1 MNQDSTNQRA
11 VVLGIFTIVV
21 LIYIIRLFYIQ
32 VVDNSYVASAN
43 NNVLRYMTQYPAR
56 GFVLDRKGKLM
67 VYNQQVYDLMI
78 TPRLVKHIDTADFCN
93 ILQITKEEFVKKML
107 KAKQYSRYKA
117 SIFEKQL
124 SSVTNATLQEKMYK
138 FSGFYT
144 EARTIRMYPQA
155 TAAHLLG
162 YIGEVDDKL
171 VEKYPYYKSGDYIG
185 ISGIERSYEEVL
197 RGKRGLKVVMVDVH
211 NNIKGSFQNGQYDS
225 AAVAGENLIM
235 SVDADLQAYAEK
247 LMQNKRGGIVAL
259 DPSTGE
265 ILAMVSAPAYDP
277 NLLVGRV
284 RAHNY
289 SVLLRDKEKP
299 LFNRAMMAYYPP
311 GSTFK
316 LINALTGL
324 SEGVITEHTLFGCH
338 GGFGIGSVF
347 VHCHPHPSPV
357 DVRTAVAISCNAF
370 YCQTYQ
376 AVLNNSKYAYN
387 DEAYNAWRD
396 YVLSFGIGRKLNID
410 LPHELKG
417 NVPTSQYFD
426 KLYGKHHWKFSN
438 VVSLSIG
445 QGELGITPLQ
455 MANTVATIAN
465 RGYYY
470 VPHVVHAIGNRKY
483 LPKEFTTRNY
493 SKVAAEYFDIVQD
506 GMQKTMEAGTAR
518 ASAVKGITICG
529 KTGTAQNPHGK
540 NHSVFVCFAPR
551 EKPKIA
557 VAVLV
562 ENAGQGAWF
571 AAPIATLMVEKYLTD
586 SISTPSKVKEKKM
599 LDAIIV
605 PLANDSTKKDEDE

>member
-1 MNQDSTNQRA
+1 MSGDSNQRTIIT
-11 VVLGIFTIVV
+11 GIFTAVV

-32 VVDNSYVASAN
+32 VIDSSYVASAN
-43 NNVLRYMTQYPAR
+43 NNVLRYVTQYPAR
-56 GFVLDRKGKLM
+56 GFVYDRKGKLM
-67 VYNQQVYDLMI
+67 VYNQQVYDLMV
-78 TPRLVKHIDTADFCN
+78 TPRMIKKIDTVDFCN
-93 ILQITKEEFVKKML
+93 ILGITVDDFAKRMT
-107 KAKQYSRYKA
+107 KAKNYSRYKA
-117 SIFEKQL
+117 SLFEKHL
-124 SSVTNATLQEKMYK
+124 SSVTNAMLQEKMYK

-144 EARTIRMYPQA
+144 EARTVRVYPQPI
-155 TAAHLLG
+155 AAHLLG

-171 VEKYPYYKSGDYIG
+171 VEKMPYYKSGDYIG
-185 ISGIERSYEEVL
+185 ISGIERSYEEAL

-211 NNIKGSFQNGQYDS
+211 NNEKGRFQNGQYDS
-225 AAVAGENLIM
+225 SAVAGENLIL
-235 SVDADLQAYAEK
+235 SIDADLQAYAEK
-247 LMQNKRGGIVAL
+247 LMQNKRGGIVAI
-259 DPSTGE
+259 DPQTGE
-265 ILAMVSAPAYDP
+265 IITMLSAPAYDP

-289 SVLLRDKEKP
+289 GVMLRDKEKP

-324 SEGVITEHTLFGCH
+324 NEKVITEHTQFGCH

-357 DVRTAVAISCNAF
+357 EVRTAVAISCNSF

-376 AVLNNSKYAYN
+376 AILNNPKYQYNEDAYN
-387 DEAYNAWRD
+387 EWRA
-396 YVLSFGIGRKLNID
+396 YVLSFGIGRKLNVD

-426 KLYGKHHWKFSN
+426 KLYGQHHWKFSN
-438 VVSLSIG
+438 VISLSIG

-455 MANTVATIAN
+455 MANTVAAIAN

-470 VPHVVHAIGNRKY
+470 VPHVVHAIGTRKY
-483 LPKEFTTRNY
+483 LPKEFTVKNFT
-493 SKVAAEYFDIVQD
+493 KVAPEYFDMVQD

-551 EKPKIA
+551 ENPKIA

-571 AAPIATLMVEKYLTD
+571 AAPIATLLVEKYLTD

-599 LDAIIV
+599 LDAIIIEQ
-605 PLANDSTKKDEDE
+605 PKDSTSKVEDE

>member
-1 MNQDSTNQRA
+1 MNSDSNQRTIIIG
-11 VVLGIFTIVV
+11 VFTLVI
-21 LIYIIRLFYIQ
+21 LIYIARLFYIQ
-32 VVDNSYVASAN
+32 VIDSSYVASAN
-43 NNVLRYMTQYPAR
+43 NNVLRYVTQYPAR
-56 GFVLDRKGKLM
+56 GFVYDRKGKLM
-67 VYNQQVYDLMI
+67 VYNQQVYDLMV
-78 TPRLVKHIDTADFCN
+78 TPRLVKQIDTADFCS
-93 ILQITKEEFVKKML
+93 IMGITIDDFAKRMI
-107 KAKQYSRYKA
+107 KAKSYSRYKA
-117 SIFEKQL
+117 SLFEKHL
-124 SSVTNATLQEKMYK
+124 SSETNAKVQEKMYK

-144 EARTIRMYPQA
+144 EARTIRMYPQPI
-155 TAAHLLG
+155 AAHLLG

-171 VEKYPYYKSGDYIG
+171 VEKFPYYKSGDYIG
-185 ISGIERSYEEVL
+185 VSGIESSYEVAL
-197 RGKRGLKVVMVDVH
+197 RGKRGLRVVMVDVH
-211 NNIKGSFQNGQYDS
+211 NNEKGRFQNGQYDS
-225 AAVAGENLIM
+225 SAVAGENLMLSI
-235 SVDADLQAYAEK
+235 DADLQAYAEK
-247 LMQNKRGGIVAL
+247 LMQNKRGGIVAI
-259 DPSTGE
+259 DPGTGE
-265 ILAMVSAPAYDP
+265 ILTMLSAPAYDP

-289 SVLLRDKEKP
+289 GVLLQDKEKP

-324 SEGVITEHTLFGCH
+324 DEGVITDHTMFGCH

-376 AVLNNSKYAYN
+376 AVLNNSKYKYTE
-387 DEAYNAWRD
+387 DAYNAWRD
-396 YVLSFGIGRKLNID
+396 YVLSFGIGRKLNVD
-410 LPHELKG
+410 MPHELKG

-426 KLYGKHHWKFSN
+426 KLYGRNHWKFSN
-438 VVSLSIG
+438 VISLSIG

-455 MANTVATIAN
+455 MANTIAVIAN
-465 RGYYY
+465 RGFYY

-483 LPKEFTTRNY
+483 LPKEFTVKNY
-493 SKVAAEYFDIVQD
+493 SKVAPEIFDIVQD

-551 EKPKIA
+551 DHPKIA

-571 AAPIATLMVEKYLTD
+571 AAPIATLMIEKYLTD

-599 LDAIIV
+599 LDAVIIEQ
-605 PLANDSTKKDEDE
+605 PKDSTGKVEDE